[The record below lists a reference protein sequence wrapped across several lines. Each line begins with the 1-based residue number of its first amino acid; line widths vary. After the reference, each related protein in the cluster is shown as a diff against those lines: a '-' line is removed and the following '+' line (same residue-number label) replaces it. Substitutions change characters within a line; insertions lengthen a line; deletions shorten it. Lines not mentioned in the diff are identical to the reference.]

1 MKVLIVDDSKSD
13 RKHLR
18 KNIRREFPDFE
29 IHEAKD
35 ISEMYSKISVFCDF
49 LFQDI
54 ALTNSD
60 NPDSEGLIALYDVI
74 DSFPELPITIITGH
88 FSDKVR

>member
-1 MKVLIVDDSKSD
+1 MVRGRTKLMYC
-13 RKHLR
+13 

-54 ALTNSD
+54 ALTGSVVG
-60 NPDSEGLIALYDVI
+60 PS
-74 DSFPELPITIITGH
+74 
-88 FSDKVR
+88 